1 MWYAIEIVLEIL
13 VAYMV
18 FSFICG
24 GAWIGLIELGR
35 RRTRTEEAGAGPSM
49 GHEEVGTPA

>member
-13 VAYMV
+13 LAYMA

-35 RRTRTEEAGAGPSM
+35 RRVRTGEADAGPSM
-49 GHEEVGTPA
+49 GHQEVGTPA